1 MAVMLDPEVVQE
13 YCGYWLNATALST
26 PSLKN
31 EERKKQRLNR
41 QLAYISALIQIVFR
55 LGTGN

>member
-26 PSLKN
+26 PSLKIK
-31 EERKKQRLNR
+31 EKKIRKD
-41 QLAYISALIQIVFR
+41 
-55 LGTGN
+55 